1 MGWHMHT
8 LRQTRWI
15 TALAKLATPARLA
28 TLATLAM
35 LAACETAPSSPA
47 KAPPKVAEPAPVAAS
62 APAAAPVVVE
72 VAPPLPPGS
81 AQKYVSSALE
91 LLELGK
97 EEEASAELQR
107 ALAIEPGHR
116 LALNLQRQISADPV
130 SVLGR
135 ESFMYR
141 VQPGETLS
149 RIAQRFMGDV
159 HLFYIL
165 ARYNDIKVPKLLSGG
180 QLVRVPG
187 KVPLAAPIP
196 SPAPAVAAPVPPAA
210 AAQRAS
216 SAADAAKAEREQAER
231 AERERKQAVANATRA
246 ARQAFAR
253 QDLNNAIAQWDRVL
267 ELEPGNATAKLEK
280 QRAVELRDKL
290 GRVK

>member
-1 MGWHMHT
+1 MHSTRHQRWTTT
-8 LRQTRWI
+8 LASWLLV
-15 TALAKLATPARLA
+15 ALMAGCETPAGPGS
-28 TLATLAM
+28 
-35 LAACETAPSSPA
+35 AARSP
-47 KAPPKVAEPAPVAAS
+47 
-62 APAAAPVVVE
+62 APAAAPVV
-72 VAPPLPPGS
+72 APPPAPPPVVEAPPAPAPPTGS
-81 AQKYVSSALE
+81 PQKYVASALE

-97 EEEASAELQR
+97 EDEASAELQR
-107 ALAIEPGHR
+107 ALTLEPGHR
-116 LALNLQRQISADPV
+116 LALNLLRQITVDPV

-135 ESFMYR
+135 ESYMYR

-180 QLVRVPG
+180 QLVRIPG
-187 KVPLAAPIP
+187 KAPP
-196 SPAPAVAAPVPPAA
+196 AAPVANAPPSVTP

-216 SAADAAKAEREQAER
+216 SPSDAARAEREQAER
-231 AERERKQAVANATRA
+231 AERDRKLAVANATRA

-253 QDLNNAIAQWDRVL
+253 QDLSNAIAQWDRVL
-267 ELEPGNATAKLEK
+267 ELEPGNATAKLER
-280 QRAVELRDKL
+280 QRAVELKDKL

>member
-1 MGWHMHT
+1 MHSK
-8 LRQTRWI
+8 RHQRWI
-15 TALAKLATPARLA
+15 STTAFGVLVALMAGCETPAGPGS
-28 TLATLAM
+28 
-35 LAACETAPSSPA
+35 AARP
-47 KAPPKVAEPAPVAAS
+47 PAPVAAPVVAPS
-62 APAAAPVVVE
+62 PAPSPVVEAPPAPA
-72 VAPPLPPGS
+72 PPTGNP
-81 AQKYVSSALE
+81 QKYVASALE

-97 EEEASAELQR
+97 EDEASAELQR
-107 ALAIEPGHR
+107 ALILEPGHR
-116 LALNLQRQISADPV
+116 LALNLLRQISADPV

-135 ESFMYR
+135 ESYMYR

-180 QLVRVPG
+180 QLVRIPG
-187 KVPLAAPIP
+187 KAPP
-196 SPAPAVAAPVPPAA
+196 AAPVANAPPNVTPATPAA
-210 AAQRAS
+210 PAPAAQRAS
-216 SAADAAKAEREQAER
+216 SPSDAARAEREQVER
-231 AERERKQAVANATRA
+231 AERDRKLAVANATRA

-253 QDLNNAIAQWDRVL
+253 QDLSNAIAQWDRVL

-280 QRAVELRDKL
+280 QRAVELKDKL

>member
-1 MGWHMHT
+1 MHSK
-8 LRQTRWI
+8 RHQRWI
-15 TALAKLATPARLA
+15 STTAFGVLVALMAGCETPAGPGS
-28 TLATLAM
+28 
-35 LAACETAPSSPA
+35 AARP
-47 KAPPKVAEPAPVAAS
+47 PAPVAA
-62 APAAAPVVVE
+62 PV
-72 VAPPLPPGS
+72 VAPPPAPSPVVEAPPAPAPPTGS
-81 AQKYVSSALE
+81 PQKYVASALE

-97 EEEASAELQR
+97 EDEASAELQR
-107 ALAIEPGHR
+107 ALTLDPGHR
-116 LALNLQRQISADPV
+116 LALNLVRQITADPV

-135 ESFMYR
+135 ESYMYR

-180 QLVRVPG
+180 QLVRIPG
-187 KVPLAAPIP
+187 KAPP
-196 SPAPAVAAPVPPAA
+196 AAPVASAPPPAA
-210 AAQRAS
+210 PAAPAPVAQRAS
-216 SAADAAKAEREQAER
+216 SPSDAARAEREQAER

-253 QDLNNAIAQWDRVL
+253 QDLSNAIAQWDRVL
-267 ELEPGNATAKLEK
+267 ELEPANATAKLER
-280 QRAVELRDKL
+280 QRAVELKDKL